1 MESGEQLRENSGPQ
15 SRGRADKQEAILE
28 AATRLFLRE
37 GNVHA
42 GVADIAKAAGVAKP
56 TIYAHFGSKENLL
69 LTVLRKAFD
78 RVGAA
83 NFSALDALPDR
94 PENLEGALL
103 EFAGKLVRN
112 LYHDPDTLRLRRVLR
127 MENAIN
133 PEVSSAAREH
143 DRPQRDRLADALA
156 GRLARLALAGYL
168 KLEDPD
174 RAARQFLALV
184 TYDMQRLDEDE
195 LMKALLA
202 NVRFFLRG
210 YAAGGADS

>member
-1 MESGEQLRENSGPQ
+1 MRNSEQMQETSHAQ
-15 SRGRADKQEAILE
+15 SRGRPDKQEAILE

-37 GNVHA
+37 GNLQA
-42 GVADIAKAAGVAKP
+42 GVAEIAAAAGVAKP

-69 LTVLRKAFD
+69 LTVLRNAFD

-83 NFSALDALPDR
+83 NFAALDALPDR
-94 PENLEGALL
+94 PDNLEEALL
-103 EFAGKLVRN
+103 EFARKLVRN

-184 TYDMQRLDEDE
+184 TYDMQRLEEDE
-195 LMKALLA
+195 LMKALTA
-202 NVRFFLRG
+202 NIRFFLRG
-210 YAAGGADS
+210 YAAGDTA

>member
-1 MESGEQLRENSGPQ
+1 
-15 SRGRADKQEAILE
+15 
-28 AATRLFLRE
+28 
-37 GNVHA
+37 
-42 GVADIAKAAGVAKP
+42 
-56 TIYAHFGSKENLL
+56 
-69 LTVLRKAFD
+69 
-78 RVGAA
+78 
-83 NFSALDALPDR
+83 
-94 PENLEGALL
+94 
-103 EFAGKLVRN
+103 
-112 LYHDPDTLRLRRVLR
+112 

-184 TYDMQRLDEDE
+184 TYDTQRLNEKE
-195 LMKALLA
+195 LLDALTA

-210 YAAGGADS
+210 YAVDGRE